1 MIQHAIERL
10 AVRLDARA
18 DPEVRAGA
26 DAYLKHVI
34 PHRGVKRPGVTAVVR
49 QWLAEDLHEAE
60 PSQLREIG
68 FALLRQPYSED
79 KYAGAMVLERVIAA
93 GALGWR
99 EELDLLTDV
108 FDDGCV
114 QEWATCDT
122 VCGRVCAPLITQGGM
137 ECARAVAS
145 WRDAS
150 NVWRRRAAAVS
161 FVGFARKGES
171 SLPGLTALVLQ
182 TAGALLPSPER
193 FINLGVGWVLR
204 ELGNNEP
211 DAVLAFVESRLA
223 DFNAEGLRY
232 ALEKRDPALRKELSA
247 KRTALTRRRR
257 ST

>member
-1 MIQHAIERL
+1 MIQHAIECL
-10 AVRLDARA
+10 AVRLEAVA

-49 QWLAEDLHEAE
+49 QWLAQDIPMAD
-60 PSQLREIG
+60 PAQLREIG
-68 FALLRQPYSED
+68 FALLRQPWSED
-79 KYAGAMVLERVIAA
+79 KYAGAMVLERVIKS
-93 GALGWR
+93 GALEWR
-99 EELDLLTDV
+99 EGLHLLADV

-122 VCGRVCAPLITQGGM
+122 VCGRVCAPLIGQGGM
-137 ECARAVAS
+137 ACARAVAS
-145 WRDAS
+145 WREAP
-150 NVWRRRAAAVS
+150 NLWRKRAAAVS

-171 SLPGLTALVLQ
+171 ALPGLTALVLE

-211 DAVLAFVESRLA
+211 DAVLVFVESRLA
-223 DFNAEGLRY
+223 DFSAEGLRY
-232 ALEKRDPALRKELSA
+232 TLEKRDPDLRKELSA
-247 KRTALTRRRR
+247 RRTALARRR
-257 ST
+257 SA